1 MRAAMSRVFLLL
13 LAGLKFGKLSGTL
26 ITMLISMGVY
36 AVVFGW
42 RYAVGIVAM
51 LLLHEMGHYVAARQR
66 GLKVRLPM
74 FIPFVGAWTTMQD
87 MPSDPE
93 TEAYVALAG
102 PMLGTVAAIGAY
114 FVARDGGPSW
124 LMAVAYTGF
133 FINLINMIPLP
144 PLDGGRITTILSP
157 RIWLLGVPII
167 GMLMWFRFSVI
178 LLLIAILAG
187 PHVLAALRFN
197 PEDPA
202 NQRYYAAVTPR
213 IRWEYGLLY
222 VGLIAFLG
230 YMTTEVDR
238 QLRDLHRP
246 AVEDQAPADNV

>member
-1 MRAAMSRVFLLL
+1 MFARLALLVLAA
-13 LAGLKFGKLSGTL
+13 LKFGKLSGTL
-26 ITMLISMGVY
+26 ITMLISIGVY

-51 LLLHEMGHYVAARQR
+51 LFLHEMGHYIAARQR
-66 GLKVRLPM
+66 GLKASLPM
-74 FIPFVGAWTTMQD
+74 FIPFAFAWVKLED
-87 MPSDPE
+87 MPHDAE

-114 FVARDGGPSW
+114 LLARDDGPSW
-124 LMAVAYTGF
+124 LLAVAYTGF

-144 PLDGGRITTILSP
+144 PLDGGRITTVLSP

-167 GMLMWFRFSVI
+167 GVLMWFHFSVI
-178 LLLIAILAG
+178 LLLIAIMAA
-187 PHVLAALRFN
+187 PHLLAALRFD

-202 NQRYYAAVTPR
+202 NKRYYEAVTPR
-213 IRWEYGLLY
+213 VRWEYGLLY

-230 YMTTEVDR
+230 YMTNEVDR
-238 QLRDLHRP
+238 QLSAIHRP
-246 AVEDQAPADNV
+246 VVEQTPADNV